1 MPLDINAF
9 RSIANQTPDKLVY
22 VHGQSLKT
30 TRNQERHGAH
40 TYQAATNAFLKAC
53 TDHYGSRMGDAI
65 VKFLQADI
73 EGGKPLTARK
83 IKALVEFAD
92 ETMGSATKIDVGG
105 KAVELEKV
113 GTGIRRQLMKE
124 AKLLSELT
132 SPHVLIK
139 AERDQLADELVD
151 LPAGQEFDV
160 KNARLQEIDQ
170 QILQSEK
177 QQTDTLSNQ
186 QIVDLVEDAIRSRPQ
201 DFPLLTKYYL
211 NAE

>member
-1 MPLDINAF
+1 
-9 RSIANQTPDKLVY
+9 
-22 VHGQSLKT
+22 
-30 TRNQERHGAH
+30 
-40 TYQAATNAFLKAC
+40 
-53 TDHYGSRMGDAI
+53 
-65 VKFLQADI
+65 
-73 EGGKPLTARK
+73 
-83 IKALVEFAD
+83 
-92 ETMGSATKIDVGG
+92 
-105 KAVELEKV
+105 
-113 GTGIRRQLMKE
+113 MKE

-186 QIVDLVEDAIRSRPQ
+186 QIVDLVENAIR
-201 DFPLLTKYYL
+201 
-211 NAE
+211 